1 MNYLPVR
8 HDAGVATFAT
18 GLRTP
23 FVRYWLS
30 GFLSDFGDGVRLAA
44 FPLLAAQ
51 LTRSPGA
58 VAAVTAVQ
66 GLPWLLLGG
75 GLGVLVD
82 RTDRRRLMVAVD
94 VTRAAVIVALVAA
107 ILAGQAAL
115 WLIYLT
121 AFATGVGSALRDTAA
136 VTCVP
141 RLVEPDRLD
150 QANARLIAGQI
161 VGNELAGPA
170 AGGWLFGLAA
180 VLPFAVNAGTLG
192 VAVLLLLTL
201 PGVFGPQP
209 PEPGARSSMWH
220 DFTEGLRWLWRHPG
234 LRDVTIV
241 AGLVSALDA
250 AWFAVLVLF
259 VVRDLHQQSGAY
271 GLLLAI
277 GALGGV
283 ATGGVGAVVTRRLG
297 LWRSL
302 LLGGVAMAASQAG
315 LGLTGNVI
323 VAAAMLFISSGAWAL
338 FNITAVTMRQRQVPA
353 ALLGRVTSLFG
364 LVTRGAEAL
373 GAIAGGI
380 LAATAGI
387 RAPMLA
393 GAPPLALAVAILAWR
408 HGRPSPPEN
417 RQVLG
422 RPLPHDVA
430 QRYLPGP
437 GRPGSHGAYPF
448 GACVPPAPSIGAGA
462 P

>member
-1 MNYLPVR
+1 
-8 HDAGVATFAT
+8 VATFAT

-23 FVRYWLS
+23 FARYWLS
-30 GFLSDFGDGVRLAA
+30 GFLADFGDGVRLAA
-44 FPLLAAQ
+44 FPLLAAH
-51 LTRSPGA
+51 LTRSPAA

-75 GLGVLVD
+75 GLGVVVD

-94 VTRAAVIVALVAA
+94 VIRAAVIVALAAA
-107 ILAGQAAL
+107 ILAHGAGL

-121 AFATGVGSALRDTAA
+121 AFVTGAGSAVRDTAA

-170 AGGWLFGLAA
+170 AGGALFGLAA

-192 VAVLLLLTL
+192 IAVLLLLTL
-201 PGVFGPQP
+201 PGVFGAPQG
-209 PEPGARSSMWH
+209 EPAPLWR
-220 DFTEGLRWLWRHPG
+220 DFTEGLRWLWRDRDM
-234 LRDVTIV
+234 RDVTLV
-241 AGLVSALDA
+241 AGLVSALDG
-250 AWFAVLVLF
+250 AWFAVLVLY
-259 VVRDLHQQSGAY
+259 VVRDLHQQPGAY

-283 ATGGVGAVVTRRLG
+283 ATGGLGAILTRRLG
-297 LWRSL
+297 PWRSL

-315 LGLTGNVI
+315 LGLTSNVI

-353 ALLGRVTSLFG
+353 ALLGRVSSLFG
-364 LVTRGAEAL
+364 IVTRDTEAL
-373 GAIAGGI
+373 GALAGGS
-380 LAATAGI
+380 LAVSVGL

-393 GAPPLALAVAILAWR
+393 GAPPLAVAVAVLAWR
-408 HGRPSPPEN
+408 HRGR
-417 RQVLG
+417 R
-422 RPLPHDVA
+422 A
-430 QRYLPGP
+430 
-437 GRPGSHGAYPF
+437 
-448 GACVPPAPSIGAGA
+448 
-462 P
+462 